1 MSNEK
6 PIQRRSS
13 YGESNMEDQVIEI
26 EKKIDDSRSAKVTW
40 NKYGCQLLTLNN
52 GRQWSGAAIYS
63 VEVAEA
69 AIEVLKAYVKQQ
81 KGAVDEG
88 PDLASAAPNLFKRLH
103 DARQV
108 DRVARAICVA
118 CGEDPDHSGDCRG
131 NDFRWQDYREA
142 AIAAI
147 RAVRDVEEGQG
158 DE

>member
-13 YGESNMEDQVIEI
+13 YGESKI

-88 PDLASAAPNLFKRLH
+88 PDLASAAPDLFNQLYETHCTLMFKDSGYLES
-103 DARQV
+103 DLYIKNAELLDKAR
-108 DRVARAICVA
+108 
-118 CGEDPDHSGDCRG
+118 GKP
-131 NDFRWQDYREA
+131 
-142 AIAAI
+142 
-147 RAVRDVEEGQG
+147 
-158 DE
+158 